1 MFCVM
6 CDKVSRKLYLY
17 DLGMEVPKFIKTLLN
32 VGLWETEVVN
42 LLLSLLI
49 LMSRNDI
56 EFSLSVSE
64 VNMMFLW
71 QTFK

>member
-17 DLGMEVPKFIKTLLN
+17 DLGMEVPKFIKTLL
-32 VGLWETEVVN
+32 TEVVN

-49 LMSRNDI
+49 LMSRNDM

>member
-17 DLGMEVPKFIKTLLN
+17 DLGMEDPKFIKTLLN
-32 VGLWETEVVN
+32 VGLWQTEVVN

-49 LMSRNDI
+49 LMSRNDM